1 MQKFPTTD
9 RHANETIESAVAQT
23 DKIDAIVVEPDA
35 FERVPELLR
44 RHFISSTVFMV
55 ADENT
60 MTAAGHRLQAI
71 FGRHGI
77 EAAEYIFPGS
87 PRLKP
92 SVEIAD
98 KLLPGLRTSAA
109 VPVAVGSGVINDLV
123 KYAAFQ
129 ANRPYLCVATAAS
142 MDGYASA
149 GSPLSQKGFKHT
161 IACAPPRVIVADC
174 DVLAKAPKD
183 MAGWG
188 YGDLAGKIVA
198 GADWLVADALG
209 IEAIDDK
216 AWPLIQDRLR
226 FWLDQPEKVRQGDA
240 AKSRFL
246 FTGLVMAG
254 VAMEIY
260 QSSRPASGADHQ
272 MAHLWEME
280 GIEFNGMAV
289 SHGILVALGTLTIL
303 GLYEWTLAQKF
314 EHLNVNKT
322 VLQRRPLA
330 ELETDIRQRFTKP
343 AMAARILAETRAKY
357 VADNVLCHRLERL
370 RATWPDLRKRLAQYL
385 VPFARMKS
393 MLAAAGVAT
402 DPTAVGIDRTYHRQT
417 LLDARF
423 IRRRYTILDLLE
435 ETGYL
440 DAAVEHIFA
449 SDGYWG

>member
-1 MQKFPTTD
+1 M
-9 RHANETIESAVAQT
+9 
-23 DKIDAIVVEPDA
+23 
-35 FERVPELLR
+35 
-44 RHFISSTVFMV
+44 
-55 ADENT
+55 
-60 MTAAGHRLQAI
+60 
-71 FGRHGI
+71 
-77 EAAEYIFPGS
+77 
-87 PRLKP
+87 
-92 SVEIAD
+92 
-98 KLLPGLRTSAA
+98 
-109 VPVAVGSGVINDLV
+109 
-123 KYAAFQ
+123 
-129 ANRPYLCVATAAS
+129 
-142 MDGYASA
+142 
-149 GSPLSQKGFKHT
+149 
-161 IACAPPRVIVADC
+161 
-174 DVLAKAPKD
+174 
-183 MAGWG
+183 
-188 YGDLAGKIVA
+188 
-198 GADWLVADALG
+198 LVADALG

-226 FWLDQPEKVRQGDA
+226 FWLNHPEKVRQGDA
-240 AKSRFL
+240 TTSRFL

-272 MAHLWEME
+272 VAHLWEME

-303 GLYEWTLAQKF
+303 GLYEWTLTQNF
-314 EHLNVNKT
+314 EQLNVNKT

-357 VADNVLCHRLERL
+357 VEDNVLCHRLERL
-370 RATWPDLRKRLAQYL
+370 RATWPNLRKRLAQHL

-393 MLAAAGVAT
+393 MLATAGVAT

-417 LLDARF
+417 ILDARF

-435 ETGYL
+435 ETGCL